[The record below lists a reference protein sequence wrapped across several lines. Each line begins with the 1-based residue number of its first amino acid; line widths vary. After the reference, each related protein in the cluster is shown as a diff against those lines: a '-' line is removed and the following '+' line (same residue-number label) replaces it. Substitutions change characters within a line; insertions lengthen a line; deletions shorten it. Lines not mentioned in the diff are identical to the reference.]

1 MSDTCAATEQL
12 GRTLYIR
19 LTATRCLQDIAK
31 PTSCD
36 YVLLTKQTMPPFRRM
51 RTWRTAMT
59 DWIDE
64 ITKAIPGIT
73 LIAGETA
80 APVTLPR
87 EVLANNIKDN
97 IKLLEYADY
106 KGLERGELRKPTPV
120 FKQSKQADCHDI
132 VFTYCHKKLELKPG
146 LRGLQVPKTLTKTV
160 LERMASEV
168 LNKVYDAQLEAIKA
182 ERKASRDA
190 AAITNASEN
199 KAAAEKKA
207 A

>member
-1 MSDTCAATEQL
+1 
-12 GRTLYIR
+12 
-19 LTATRCLQDIAK
+19 
-31 PTSCD
+31 
-36 YVLLTKQTMPPFRRM
+36 
-51 RTWRTAMT
+51 MT

-97 IKLLEYADY
+97 IKLLDNADY
-106 KGLERGELRKPTPV
+106 KVLVRGEERKPTPM
-120 FKQSKQADCHDI
+120 FTQSKHADKFDI
-132 VFTYCHKKLELKPG
+132 VFKYCHKKLELKPG
-146 LRGLQVPKTLTKTV
+146 LFGMQVPKTLTKTV

-168 LNKVYDAQLEAIKA
+168 MNKVYDAQLEAIKA
-182 ERKASRDA
+182 ERNLSREA
-190 AAITNASEN
+190 AA
-199 KAAAEKKA
+199 KAKVSDETATTAKKA